1 MAKKIIVLPAK
12 FYEMNIPGQ
21 IAKQFR
27 DFNYGGNYTGVNLKD
42 ALEEITWEQAT
53 QKAEHFNTIAA
64 LVFHINYYVSVV
76 IKVLEGG
83 PLAGSDKLSYDVPPI
98 NCHEDW
104 DKLLDNTR
112 KDAERFASLVEQFPE
127 NKLDDAFANEKYG
140 TWYRNL
146 AGVIEHCHYHLG
158 QIVLIKKMLALAS

>member
-1 MAKKIIVLPAK
+1 LEKKIIDLPAE
-12 FYEMNIPGQ
+12 FYTMNIPAQ

-42 ALEEITWEQAT
+42 TLEGLTWAQAT
-53 QKAEHFNTIAA
+53 QKPASFNTIAA
-64 LVFHINYYVSVV
+64 LVFHINYYISVE

-83 PLAGSDKLSYDVPPI
+83 PLEGSDKLSYNVPPI
-98 NCHEDW
+98 NSQKDW
-104 DKLLDNTR
+104 NSLLDKVW

-158 QIVLIKKMLALAS
+158 QIVLIKKLLAQAN

>member
-1 MAKKIIVLPAK
+1 
-12 FYEMNIPGQ
+12 MNIPVQ

-42 ALEEITWEQAT
+42 ALEGITWEQAT
-53 QKAEHFNTIAA
+53 EKVGSFNTIAA
-64 LVFHINYYVSVV
+64 LVFHINYYISVV

-83 PLAGSDKLSYDVPPI
+83 PLEGSDKLSYDAPPI
-98 NCHEDW
+98 HSQKDW
-104 DKLLDNTR
+104 DNLLNTVW

-127 NKLDDAFANEKYG
+127 NKLNDAFANEKYG

-158 QIVLIKKMLALAS
+158 QIALIKKLLAQAD

>member
-1 MAKKIIVLPAK
+1 
-12 FYEMNIPGQ
+12 MNTPGQ

-42 ALEEITWEQAT
+42 TLEGITLEQAT
-53 QKAEHFNTIAA
+53 QKAGSFNTIAA

-83 PLAGSDKLSYDVPPI
+83 PLAGSDKLSYDVAPI
-98 NCHEDW
+98 NSREDW
-104 DKLLDNTR
+104 DNLLDNTW

>member
-1 MAKKIIVLPAK
+1 
-12 FYEMNIPGQ
+12 MNIPVQ

-42 ALEEITWEQAT
+42 ALEGITWEQAT
-53 QKAEHFNTIAA
+53 EKVGSFNTIAA
-64 LVFHINYYVSVV
+64 LVFHINYYISVV

-83 PLAGSDKLSYDVPPI
+83 PLEGNDKLSYDAPPI
-98 NCHEDW
+98 HSQKDW
-104 DKLLDNTR
+104 DNLLNTVW

-127 NKLDDAFANEKYG
+127 NKLNDAFANEKYG

-158 QIVLIKKMLALAS
+158 QIALIKKLLAQAD

>member
-1 MAKKIIVLPAK
+1 
-12 FYEMNIPGQ
+12 MNTPRQ

-42 ALEEITWEQAT
+42 TLQSISWEQAT
-53 QKAEHFNTIAA
+53 QKAGSFNTIAA

-76 IKVLEGG
+76 VKVLEGG

-98 NCHEDW
+98 HSQEDW
-104 DKLLDNTR
+104 DNLLNNTW

-127 NKLDDAFANEKYG
+127 NKLDNAFANEKYG

-158 QIVLIKKMLALAS
+158 QIVLIKKMLAQAS

>member
-1 MAKKIIVLPAK
+1 MEKKIIVLPPE
-12 FYEMNIPGQ
+12 FHTMNTPRQ

-42 ALEEITWEQAT
+42 TLKGLTWEQAI
-53 QKAEHFNTIAA
+53 QKVESFNTIAA

-83 PLAGSDKLSYDVPPI
+83 PLDGSDKLSYDVPSI
-98 NCHEDW
+98 FSQEDW
-104 DKLLDNTR
+104 NSLLDTTW

-127 NKLDDAFANEKYG
+127 NKLEDAFGNEKFG
-140 TWYRNL
+140 SWYRNL
-146 AGVIEHCHYHLG
+146 CGVIEHSHYHLG
-158 QIVLIKKMLALAS
+158 QIVLIKKILARAT

>member
-1 MAKKIIVLPAK
+1 MTKKIIDLPAE
-12 FYEMNIPGQ
+12 FYMMNTSGL

-42 ALEEITWEQAT
+42 TLKGISWEQAT
-53 QKAEHFNTIAA
+53 QKVESFNTIAA

-83 PLAGSDKLSYDVPPI
+83 PLVGSDKLSYDVPPI
-98 NCHEDW
+98 NSREDW
-104 DKLLDNTR
+104 DSLLDNTW

-127 NKLDDAFANEKYG
+127 NKLEDAFANEKYG

-146 AGVIEHCHYHLG
+146 TGVIEHCHYHLG
-158 QIVLIKKMLALAS
+158 QNVLIKKLLAQAN

>member
-1 MAKKIIVLPAK
+1 
-12 FYEMNIPGQ
+12 MNTPGQ

-42 ALEEITWEQAT
+42 TLEGITWEQAT
-53 QKAEHFNTIAA
+53 QKAGSLNTIAA

-83 PLAGSDKLSYDVPPI
+83 PLAGSDKLSYDVAPI
-98 NCHEDW
+98 NSREDW
-104 DKLLDNTR
+104 DNLLDNTW

>member
-1 MAKKIIVLPAK
+1 
-12 FYEMNIPGQ
+12 MNIPVQ

-42 ALEEITWEQAT
+42 ALEGITWEQAT
-53 QKAEHFNTIAA
+53 EKVGSFNTIAA
-64 LVFHINYYVSVV
+64 LVFHINYYISVV

-83 PLAGSDKLSYDVPPI
+83 PLEGNDKLSYDTPPI
-98 NCHEDW
+98 HSRKDW
-104 DKLLDNTR
+104 DNLLNTVW
-112 KDAERFASLVEQFPE
+112 KDAEKFASLVEQFPE
-127 NKLDDAFANEKYG
+127 NKLNDAFANEKYG

-158 QIVLIKKMLALAS
+158 QIALIKKLLAQAD